1 MTINIEGNG
10 IGQTWIRLLNE
21 IIKKGQRHV
30 YDERNSS
37 TTELLNAVCT
47 IHDPFNISEKDFFG
61 FGNALE
67 QLKYIN
73 IPDGFYWGQEELDIY
88 SQQFLNPKNDK
99 GFIYTYG
106 NRLREAHNIDQIDA
120 AVDRLNECRNS
131 RRATC
136 TTWMPNTDCVS
147 NEVPCLI
154 MCDFKIR
161 NGVLN
166 STIIYRS
173 QDAYGGFFSN
183 LCGLA
188 TLAAYV
194 AHGTDS
200 SVGDITLHAISSHIY
215 DTDLEAAGIVVRKNL
230 NLLY

>member
-1 MTINIEGNG
+1 MTFMIEGNG
-10 IGQTWIRLLNE
+10 IGQTWIRLMNE
-21 IIKKGQRHV
+21 ILKNGQQRV

-37 TTELLNAVCT
+37 TTELLNAVCV
-47 IHDPFNISEKDFFG
+47 IHDPFNVNGKDFFG
-61 FGNALE
+61 FTEALE
-67 QLKYIN
+67 QLKYIE

-88 SQQFLNPKNDK
+88 AKQFLNPHNDK

-106 NRLREAHNIDQIDA
+106 NRLRSFHGIDQVDA
-120 AVDRLNECRNS
+120 VVDRLNECRNS

-136 TTWMPNTDCVS
+136 TTWYPREDCVS
-147 NEVPCLI
+147 SEVPCLI

-161 NGVLN
+161 GGRLFSSIV
-166 STIIYRS
+166 YRS

-194 AHGTDS
+194 AHGTGCV
-200 SVGDITLHAISSHIY
+200 VGDITLHAISSHIY
-215 DTDLEAAGIVVRKNL
+215 DTDVNAASGVVRKNSH
-230 NLLY
+230 LLE